1 MSEADGSVTL
11 LADSS
16 DDPSPF
22 VQEDGLVHIA
32 AFDFDGTCIS
42 GNSPVLLVRLIMK
55 LGMLEKSV
63 LARIMLWGIAY
74 KLRLPQNESWV
85 RGLVFRA
92 FAGKPVSHVDAF
104 LRDFYDSDVASLFR
118 ERATAD
124 LLSQKEQGR
133 VSATF
138 EPIVSR
144 AMEFHP
150 IDFQISTRMRAA
162 KDGTYTCEVEGLP
175 VEGDQKIVRLREFAD
190 ERFGAGRW
198 VLDAAYGDH
207 HSDRTLLGAARN
219 PVAVTPDRPLAR
231 TAKSEGWRIAEW

>member
-1 MSEADGSVTL
+1 MEESADNSQVLSEADGSVAS

-42 GNSPVLLVRLIMK
+42 GNSPVLLVRRLMK

-104 LRDFYDSDVASLFR
+104 LRDFYD
-118 ERATAD
+118 
-124 LLSQKEQGR
+124 
-133 VSATF
+133 
-138 EPIVSR
+138 
-144 AMEFHP
+144 
-150 IDFQISTRMRAA
+150 
-162 KDGTYTCEVEGLP
+162 
-175 VEGDQKIVRLREFAD
+175 
-190 ERFGAGRW
+190 
-198 VLDAAYGDH
+198 
-207 HSDRTLLGAARN
+207 
-219 PVAVTPDRPLAR
+219 
-231 TAKSEGWRIAEW
+231 